1 MEARHSHPSTIKSHS
16 HQDAFF
22 SGSIEKGLGSL
33 EGNMGFTLEDGLNL
47 LKQAIAPKP
56 TDPATI
62 TLPTP
67 SIPAPAKPDNTMKY
81 VKMGGIAIGGIAF
94 IGLLLFGIRK
104 LTHKKA

>member
-1 MEARHSHPSTIKSHS
+1 MDARYSHPDAVKSHS

-47 LKQAIAPKP
+47 LTQAIAPKA
-56 TDPATI
+56 TAPATI
-62 TLPTP
+62 TLPT
-67 SIPAPAKPDNTMKY
+67 SYVPAPAKPDNTMKY